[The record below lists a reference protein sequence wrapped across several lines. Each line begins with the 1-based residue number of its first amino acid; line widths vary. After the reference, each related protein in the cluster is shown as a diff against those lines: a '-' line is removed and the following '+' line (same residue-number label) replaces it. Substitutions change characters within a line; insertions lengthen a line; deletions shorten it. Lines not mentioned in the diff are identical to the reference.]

1 MPYRRMNTSDQTCRI
16 GVIGCGAIADLFH
29 LPVLA
34 KLDATKKGISLADP
48 SKARLQE
55 MKEKHGAVNTV
66 ENYQDLLGKVDGVI
80 IATPPKFHFAIA
92 KFFLENGIPVLSE
105 KPLVESAD
113 EAYQL
118 LSLSRLHN
126 VPLAVNQTRRFF
138 PSYGKIRELIA
149 DGVLGKLQRIVYHD
163 GIEFDWPAASQHH
176 FTPSAK
182 GALSDTGIH
191 LLDAISYWVG
201 GEDLTLVESFNDSHG
216 GPEAIATVRLKHQQC
231 DIEVKVS
238 RLGRLQNGFQIIGS
252 QAKIEAGAEDFSE
265 VIVEFNNGK
274 KKKFK
279 CGRKSLKYTDFAEPL
294 IENFVDVV
302 RGKAEP
308 TVSVDDVVGV
318 VDLLEQAYETA
329 QPYPAVWNHYASETI
344 EPAAT
349 SRIEVNDQPKILI
362 TGASGFL
369 GGRINE
375 LLHLANFGIPTPTI
389 RSWTRAA
396 RLARF
401 PVDIRRCD
409 ILQQDTINEA
419 LQDVDIVV
427 HCAKVDT
434 RESIV
439 NGTRR
444 LLEACQKNQVR
455 RFVHISTAEVYGPD
469 VEGNVTEENPTPTTG
484 RAYGDYK
491 IEAEQVVA
499 EFSSRGLETAILRP
513 SLIHGPFSNSW
524 SINLVKRLQS
534 GKWGR
539 FDEHGEG
546 IANLIYVDDLVQAIL
561 LCAVH
566 PNAAGQTFNVNG
578 MEKVTWN
585 QYFDL
590 LNEALQLPPLTD
602 ISASKS
608 KWRTRMMGIIGGAA
622 DMVLDRFEDRIMEI
636 YMRGGWPQ
644 RIMKKIKGELDATP
658 DNSELNDLF
667 VRPAYYDDQ
676 KIQSLLGYRPLFS
689 LETSIANTLHW
700 MQLHELVS
708 EAPQLNSAKT
718 HPHIQEDALA

>member
-1 MPYRRMNTSDQTCRI
+1 MNKSDRNCRV
-16 GVIGCGAIADLFH
+16 GVVGCGAIADLFH

-34 KLDATKKGISLADP
+34 KLDATKNGISLADP
-48 SKARLQE
+48 SEARLQE
-55 MKEKHGAVNTV
+55 MKAKYGAVATV
-66 ENYQDLLGKVDGVI
+66 QNYRDLLGKVDGII
-80 IATPPKFHFAIA
+80 IATPPKFHFDIA

-105 KPLVESAD
+105 KPLVESSK
-113 EAYQL
+113 EAHQL
-118 LSLSRLHN
+118 QALCCDNN

-138 PSYGKIRELIA
+138 PSYEKIRELISQ
-149 DGVLGKLQRIVYHD
+149 GVLGTLQRIVYHD

-176 FTPSAK
+176 FSPGAK

-191 LLDAISYWVG
+191 LLDAVSYWLG
-201 GEDLTLVESFNDSHG
+201 GEKLTLIESLNDSNG
-216 GPEAIATVRLKHQQC
+216 GPEAIATVRLMHQEC

-238 RLGRLQNGFQIIGS
+238 RLGRLQNGFKIVGTD
-252 QAKIEAGAEDFSE
+252 ALIEAGAEDFSE
-265 VIVEFNNGK
+265 VIVQFNDGK
-274 KKKFK
+274 KKKYQ
-279 CGRKSLKYTDFAEPL
+279 CGPKSLQYTDFAKPL
-294 IENFVDVV
+294 IENFIEVI
-302 RGKAEP
+302 RGEASP

-318 VDLLEQAYETA
+318 VELLEQAYESA
-329 QPYPAVWNHYASETI
+329 QPFPTVWNHHAVETV
-344 EPAAT
+344 EPAAKA
-349 SRIEVNDQPKILI
+349 RIEINERPRILI

-369 GGRINE
+369 GGRVNE
-375 LLHLANFGIPTPTI
+375 LLYLADFGTPIPTI
-389 RSWTRAA
+389 RNWTRAA

-401 PVDIRRCD
+401 PVEIRRCD
-409 ILQQDTINEA
+409 ILQQDTIEKA
-419 LQDVDIVV
+419 MQDVDVVV

-439 NGTRR
+439 DGTRK
-444 LLEACQKNQVR
+444 LLQACQQNHIR

-469 VEGNVTEENPTPTTG
+469 VKGTVTEETPTPTTG
-484 RAYGDYK
+484 RAYGDFK
-491 IEAEQVVA
+491 IEAEQVVS
-499 EFSSRGLETAILRP
+499 EFASQGVETAILRP

-561 LCAVH
+561 LCAFH
-566 PNAAGQTFNVNG
+566 PNAAGQAFNVNG

-590 LNEALQLPPLTD
+590 LNEALDLPPLSN

-608 KWRTRMMGIIGGAA
+608 RWRTRMMGLIGGAA
-622 DMVLDRFEDRIMEI
+622 DLVLDRFEDRIMDI

-667 VRPAYYDDQ
+667 VRPAYYNDQ
-676 KIQSLLGYRPLFS
+676 KIQSMLGYRPQFS
-689 LETSIANTLHW
+689 LETSIINTLHW
-700 MQLHELVS
+700 MHLHELVAD
-708 EAPQLNSAKT
+708 APEL
-718 HPHIQEDALA
+718 PHIRQRQPVREDVLA

>member
-1 MPYRRMNTSDQTCRI
+1 MLYKNMNKSDRNCRI

-34 KLDATKKGISLADP
+34 KLEATKNGILLADP
-48 SKARLQE
+48 SEARLQE
-55 MKEKHGAVNTV
+55 MKEKYGAVATA

-92 KFFLENGIPVLSE
+92 KFFMENGVPVLSE
-105 KPLVESAD
+105 KPLVESSE
-113 EAYQL
+113 EAFQL
-118 LSLSRLHN
+118 QALSHQHN

-138 PSYGKIRELIA
+138 PSYGKIRELVRS
-149 DGVLGKLQRIVYHD
+149 GMLGTLQSIVYHD

-191 LLDAISYWVG
+191 LLDAVSYWLG
-201 GEDLTLVESFNDSHG
+201 GDELELVESLNDSNG
-216 GPEAIATVRLKHQQC
+216 GPEAIATVRLKHQEC
-231 DIEVKVS
+231 DVEVKVS
-238 RLGRLQNGFQIIGS
+238 RLGRLQNGFKIIGS
-252 QAKIEAGAEDFSE
+252 EARIEAGAEDFSE
-265 VIVEFNNGK
+265 VIVQFNNGK

-279 CGRKSLKYTDFAEPL
+279 CGRKSLQYTDFAEPL
-294 IENFVDVV
+294 IENFVEVI
-302 RGKAEP
+302 RGDAKP

-318 VDLLEQAYETA
+318 VALLEQAYETA
-329 QPYPAVWNHYASETI
+329 QPYPAVWNRFARETI
-344 EPAAT
+344 EPAANV
-349 SRIEVNDQPKILI
+349 RIEVNDKPRILI

-369 GGRINE
+369 GGRITE
-375 LLHLANFGIPTPTI
+375 LLHLADFGTPTPTI
-389 RSWTRAA
+389 RNWTRAA

-401 PVDIRRCD
+401 PVDIRLCD
-409 ILQQDTINEA
+409 ILQPDTINEA
-419 LQDVDIVV
+419 MQDVDVVV

-439 NGTRR
+439 GGTRR
-444 LLEACQKNQVR
+444 LLEACQRNQVR

-469 VEGNVTEENPTPTTG
+469 VKGTVTEENPTPKTG
-484 RAYGDYK
+484 RDYGDFK
-491 IEAEQVVA
+491 IEAEQVVT
-499 EFSSRGLETAILRP
+499 EFASQGLETAILRP

-546 IANLIYVDDLVQAIL
+546 IANLIFVDDLIQAIM

-566 PNAAGQTFNVNG
+566 PNAAGQAFNVNG

-585 QYFDL
+585 QYFEL
-590 LNEALQLPPLTD
+590 LNEALQLPQLSN

-608 KWRTRMMGIIGGAA
+608 KWRTRMMGMIGGAA
-622 DMVLDRFEDRIMEI
+622 DLVLDRFEDRIMDI

-658 DNSELNDLF
+658 DSSELNDLF

-676 KIQSLLGYRPLFS
+676 KIQSMLGYRPLFS
-689 LETSIANTLHW
+689 LEASIANTLHW

-708 EAPQLNSAKT
+708 NAPQLPPAPERK
-718 HPHIQEDALA
+718 PVQEDVLA